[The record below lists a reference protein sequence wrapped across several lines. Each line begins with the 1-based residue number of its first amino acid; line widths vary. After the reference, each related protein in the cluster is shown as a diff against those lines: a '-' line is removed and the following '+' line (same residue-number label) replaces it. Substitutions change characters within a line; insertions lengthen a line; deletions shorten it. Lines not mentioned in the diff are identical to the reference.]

1 LRLRPGGS
9 TRSLKNLLQEA
20 RMAADQASLTRR
32 VGTACPPCM
41 ANGRSNSR
49 LDLTLDTCPI
59 KRYFNIGHGKFG
71 EPLHE

>member
-1 LRLRPGGS
+1 MRLQPDGS

-41 ANGRSNSR
+41 VNGRSNSR
-49 LDLTLDTCPI
+49 LNLTLDPFVFAWV
-59 KRYFNIGHGKFG
+59 KV
-71 EPLHE
+71 